1 MRTTFIKT
9 LMKLA
14 QKDKNIYLLN
24 GDLGFSVLEEFE
36 KKFPKRYINCGVA
49 EQNMMGVAA
58 GLAMEGKKVYVY
70 SIIPFVTF
78 RCFEQIRNDI
88 CYHNLDIKIIG
99 TGTGMVYGILGPT
112 HFGIEDISVLRVLPN
127 MTILSP
133 SDPTEME
140 QLMEQSCKT
149 KGPAYIR
156 LDKSDRDLHI
166 LEKKVVLGKP
176 SVIKKGKDGVVISAG
191 SYAGTAMNAAS
202 KLEEQGLNL
211 KVISL
216 HTLKPVDEKSLL
228 KEIKGYKNIFTA
240 EEHRL
245 MGGLGSIVAEILLK
259 NGVKNVNLNTIGIE
273 DIYSPVVG
281 KQDYMRKYYKVDQDA
296 VAKKI
301 LDSLTDRKV

>member
-9 LMKLA
+9 LMKLT

-49 EQNMMGVAA
+49 EQNMIGIAA
-58 GLAMEGKKVYVY
+58 GLAIEGKKVYVY
-70 SIIPFVTF
+70 SIVPFVTF

-88 CYHNLDIKIIG
+88 CYHNLDVKIIG

-112 HFGIEDISVLRVLPN
+112 HFAVEDVSVLRVLPN

-133 SDPTEME
+133 SDPVEME
-140 QLMEQSCKT
+140 QLMEQSYKT
-149 KGPAYIR
+149 KNPTYIR
-156 LDKSDRDLHI
+156 LDKSDRNLHGLKNKI
-166 LEKKVVLGKP
+166 VLGKP
-176 SVIKKGKDGVVISAG
+176 SVIKEGKDGVIISTS
-191 SYAGTAMNAAS
+191 SYAGTAVNAAN
-202 KLEEQGLNL
+202 KVKKNGYDL

-216 HTLKPVDEKSLL
+216 HTLKPVDEKALI
-228 KEIKGYKNIFTA
+228 KEVEDYKNIFTA

-259 NGVKNVNLNTIGIE
+259 NGVKNISLKTIGIE
-273 DIYSPVVG
+273 DTYSPVIG
-281 KQDYMRKYYKVDQDA
+281 KQDYMRKYHKVDEDTI
-296 VAKKI
+296 VKKI
-301 LDSLTDRKV
+301 LNTFK